1 MAAAVDPRVLRPKNL
16 TAGAGDY
23 ASLFEFEE
31 WHKMAI
37 LCLIPFLRVVA
48 AQLWPYEA
56 I

>member
-1 MAAAVDPRVLRPKNL
+1 MAAAVDPRVLRPKNI

-23 ASLFEFEE
+23 ASLFGFEE

-37 LCLIPFLRVVA
+37 LCQIVRFLFKGGGSPA
-48 AQLWPYEA
+48 LA